1 MLINCVAYENGA
13 KLADIPVADIS
24 NYIER
29 PGCFVW
35 VALADATPAELE
47 EMRQEFGLH
56 ALAVEDALH
65 GHQRPKL
72 EEYGSSLFA
81 VMHLLEPEP
90 ERPGHFNHG
99 EVDVFVGS
107 NYVLSV
113 RNRSTQGFLGVRD
126 RCEREPH
133 LLKRGSGFV
142 LYALMDAVVDRYFPI
157 IDTLESELET
167 IEEQIFVKGTA
178 RTNIERLY
186 DLKRRVMVLKHAV
199 APLLE
204 AAAKLHGGRV
214 PQMCAGTQE
223 YFRDVVDHLTRINA
237 SIESIR
243 DTVGT
248 AIHVNLSMVAIEES
262 EVTKRLAAWAGI
274 FAVATAF
281 AGIWGM
287 NFDWMPELKWKWGYP
302 LALGLIAATCGFVWW
317 RFRRSG
323 WL

>member
-1 MLINCVAYENGA
+1 MLINCVAYQDGS
-13 KLADIPVADIS
+13 KLADLPVEKIS
-24 NYIER
+24 DYISR

-35 VALADATPAELE
+35 VAMQDASTEELE
-47 EMRQEFGLH
+47 VMRHEFGLH
-56 ALAVEDALH
+56 ELAVEDAQH
-65 GHQRPKL
+65 GHQRPKI
-72 EEYGSSLFA
+72 EEYGNSMFA
-81 VMHLLEPEP
+81 VLHLVEAVGQDL
-90 ERPGHFNHG
+90 NVG
-99 EVDVFVGS
+99 EVDVFVGP

-274 FAVATAF
+274 FAVATF
-281 AGIWGM
+281 FVGVWGM
-287 NFDWMPELKWKWGYP
+287 NFEHMPELKWKWGYP

>member
-1 MLINCVAYENGA
+1 MLINCVAYQDGS
-13 KLADIPVADIS
+13 KLADLPVEKIS
-24 NYIER
+24 DYISR

-35 VALADATPAELE
+35 VALQDASTEELE
-47 EMRQEFGLH
+47 EMRHEFGLH
-56 ALAVEDALH
+56 ELAVEDAQH
-65 GHQRPKL
+65 GHQRPKI
-72 EEYGSSLFA
+72 EEYGNSMFA
-81 VMHLLEPEP
+81 VLHLVEAVGQDL
-90 ERPGHFNHG
+90 NVG
-99 EVDVFVGS
+99 EVDVFVGP

-157 IDTLESELET
+157 IDTFESELET

-287 NFDWMPELKWKWGYP
+287 NFDSMPELKWKWGYP
-302 LALGLIAATCGFVWW
+302 LALALIASTCGFVWW